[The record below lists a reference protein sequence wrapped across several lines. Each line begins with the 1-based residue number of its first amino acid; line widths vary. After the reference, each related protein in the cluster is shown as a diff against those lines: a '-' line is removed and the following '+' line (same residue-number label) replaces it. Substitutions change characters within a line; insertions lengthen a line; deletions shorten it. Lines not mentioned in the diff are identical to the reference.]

1 MQNDGLQSFNLR
13 VCRAVVDDE
22 RYFTTLS
29 LAFLV
34 ELHHPLGEQLPC
46 HPCLL
51 VGVVPGRQL
60 FHILET
66 PRVG

>member
-1 MQNDGLQSFNLR
+1 MQFFDLR
-13 VCRAVVDDE
+13 VRRAVVDDE

-34 ELHHPLGEQLPC
+34 ELHHPLGEQLPF

-51 VGVVPGRQL
+51 AGVVPSRQR
-60 FHILET
+60 FYILEI
-66 PRVG
+66 PRVAWLS